1 MLSEYDINRVGR
13 VHSMIELGDKI
24 FPIIEEM
31 WEECVEAKK
40 KYDAYGKTKREGSDD
55 ILGVWAE
62 LILEGSVLHK
72 FFSRIY
78 DAFQEVGREREEA
91 NAQMVKEHEEML
103 ERIKQWGE
111 DGTFKETMEMFEKM
125 NNK

>member
-1 MLSEYDINRVGR
+1 MLPEYDINRVGR

-31 WEECVEAKK
+31 WEECVEAKR
-40 KYDAYGKTKREGSDD
+40 KYDAYGKTKRRTDEILD
-55 ILGVWAE
+55 IWEE
-62 LILEGSVLHK
+62 LILKGSVFHK

-78 DAFQEVGREREEA
+78 DAFQEVGREREELH
-91 NAQMVKEHEEML
+91 AQMDKEHEEML